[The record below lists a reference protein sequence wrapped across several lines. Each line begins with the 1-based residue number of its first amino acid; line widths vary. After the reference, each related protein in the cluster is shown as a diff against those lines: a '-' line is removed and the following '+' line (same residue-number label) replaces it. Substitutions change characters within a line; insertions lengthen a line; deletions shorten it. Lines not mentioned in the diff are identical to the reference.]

1 VIGLGLRLE
10 YHPGRRNEGFAERSH
25 SQRDETRCSPFPEEN
40 AEGGGQVHRAEVE
53 GRRRRQKK

>member
-10 YHPGRRNEGFAERSH
+10 YHPGRMNESVAERSH

-40 AEGGGQVHRAEVE
+40 EKGVE
-53 GRRRRQKK
+53 GAPRRGKRRRQKKQRE